1 MIITQTLVDGVWV
14 TQDPAEGQ
22 PYRKL
27 MDGFA
32 FETGTHSVVPADAEA
47 RQWRDTELE
56 ATDKAAQT
64 PDWPN
69 RDNILLYRAALRN
82 WPNDTSFPSVKP
94 VLQVV

>member
-1 MIITQTLVDGVWV
+1 MIITQTLVEGVWV
-14 TQDPAEGQ
+14 TQDPTDGQ

-32 FETGTHSVVPADAEA
+32 FETGTHYVVPADEEA
-47 RQWRDTELE
+47 RQWRDSELE

-69 RDNILLYRAALRN
+69 RDNILTYRTALRD
-82 WPNDTSFPSVKP
+82 WPSTDAFPTTRP
-94 VLQVV
+94 ELGE